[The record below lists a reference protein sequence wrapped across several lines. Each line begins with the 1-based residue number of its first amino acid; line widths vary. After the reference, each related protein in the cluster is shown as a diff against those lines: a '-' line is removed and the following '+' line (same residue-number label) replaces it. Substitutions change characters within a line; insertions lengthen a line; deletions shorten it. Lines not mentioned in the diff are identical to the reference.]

1 MNPEFSATGPAQSPL
16 LAGTPTSRQPQRTN
30 QMEAQTSFAASM
42 FRVVISVLFVTMTI
56 AFLTIPYS
64 LSMHPGDPSSQLASA
79 ASRHLT

>member
-1 MNPEFSATGPAQSPL
+1 MNPNFAATTPAQASLP
-16 LAGTPTSRQPQRTN
+16 ARTPTSRQPQRTS

-42 FRVVISVLFVTMTI
+42 FRVVVSVLFVTMTI

>member
-1 MNPEFSATGPAQSPL
+1 
-16 LAGTPTSRQPQRTN
+16 
-30 QMEAQTSFAASM
+30 MEAQTSFAASM
-42 FRVVISVLFVTMTI
+42 FRVVVSVLFVTMTI